1 MDYFE
6 KIVFLEMTNKQF
18 SKLLEQEYFKTYN
31 LLTQE
36 EQVIFS
42 KISAEIHQ
50 IWNYINTNQ
59 IVGLEKLNIETL
71 EQYNEKVSPISDI
84 ILKVSLEFGITLER
98 EISEKLKKSILC
110 VFGKDYLDKFL
121 GKI

>member
-1 MDYFE
+1 MDNFE

-18 SKLLEQEYFKTYN
+18 SKFPEQEYFKTYN

-36 EQVIFS
+36 EQIIFS

-59 IVGLEKLNIETL
+59 IVGLEKFNIETL